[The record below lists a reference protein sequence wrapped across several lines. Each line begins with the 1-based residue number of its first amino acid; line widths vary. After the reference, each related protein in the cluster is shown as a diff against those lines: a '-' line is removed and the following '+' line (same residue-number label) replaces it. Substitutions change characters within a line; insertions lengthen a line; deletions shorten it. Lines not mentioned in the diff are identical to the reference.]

1 MEENA
6 LKRVYAGYYTRW
18 DKKRIYVVRVVK
30 DIDTGEEI
38 VICKDASF
46 SKKDNE
52 DYYTITKASFCE
64 QVEADGILR
73 DKYVRQTREEID
85 RNMVLEVE
93 EDGFEGPKRKPF
105 TYHDNEYA
113 DRYIRH
119 CSSYHEY
126 AKDICAN
133 YRLDQKR
140 RKLIN
145 ERRQYI
151 GVSGKADYSAM
162 CEDISFLHQ
171 SLKTVLSDHIEIFQ
185 TRFAK
190 GLSVRKAAEE
200 LQVNRGVIERRQ
212 AALIDAFSR
221 LLHERDQADGTCR
234 LYRKPEVPEEEDET
248 E

>member
-1 MEENA
+1 MKEKS

-64 QVEADGILR
+64 QVEVDGILR

-105 TYHDNEYA
+105 TYHDNEYEE
-113 DRYIRH
+113 RYIRH

-171 SLKTVLSDHIEIFQ
+171 SLNL
-185 TRFAK
+185 
-190 GLSVRKAAEE
+190 RK
-200 LQVNRGVIERRQ
+200 
-212 AALIDAFSR
+212 S
-221 LLHERDQADGTCR
+221 
-234 LYRKPEVPEEEDET
+234 
-248 E
+248 

>member
-1 MEENA
+1 MEEKY

-30 DIDTGEEI
+30 DIDTNEEI

-46 SKKDNE
+46 SKKGNE

-64 QVEADGILR
+64 QVEVDGILR
-73 DKYVRQTREEID
+73 DKYIRQTREEID
-85 RNMVLEVE
+85 RYAVLELE

-105 TYHDNEYA
+105 TYRDDEY
-113 DRYIRH
+113 DTRYIRK
-119 CSSYHEY
+119 SSNYREY
-126 AKDICAN
+126 AKDICNN
-133 YRLDQKR
+133 YRLDLR
-140 RKLIN
+140 RYKLIK

-151 GVSGKADYSAM
+151 GVSGKESFSAM
-162 CEDISFLHQ
+162 CEDITFLQQ
-171 SLKTVLSDHIEIFQ
+171 SLKTILADHNEIFQ
-185 TRFAK
+185 TRYAK
-190 GLSVRKAAEE
+190 GLSVRKSAEA

-212 AALIDAFSR
+212 AALLNALSQ

-234 LYRKPEVPEEEDET
+234 LCKKVTDLEESET

>member
-1 MEENA
+1 MEEKT

-30 DIDTGEEI
+30 DIDTNEEI

-64 QVEADGILR
+64 PVEIAGVFQ
-73 DKYVRQTREEID
+73 DKYIRQTREEID
-85 RNMVLEVE
+85 SFMVLEVI
-93 EDGFEGPKRKPF
+93 EDGFDGPKRKPF
-105 TYHDNEYA
+105 SYQDDEYS
-113 DRYIRH
+113 DREIRRS
-119 CSSYHEY
+119 SSYLEY

-212 AALIDAFSR
+212 AALIDAFSQ
-221 LLHERDQADGTCR
+221 LLHERDQADGICR
-234 LYRKPEVPEEEDET
+234 LYRKPEVLEET

>member
-1 MEENA
+1 MLQKGNVFTHGGEAVLSGYADVLPA
-6 LKRVYAGYYTRW
+6 LF
-18 DKKRIYVVRVVK
+18 DQFISSE
-30 DIDTGEEI
+30 IQSI
-38 VICKDASF
+38 VIADVF
-46 SKKDNE
+46 SVLAVTAARTN
-52 DYYTITKASFCE
+52 IAIN
-64 QVEADGILR
+64 ILI
-73 DKYVRQTREEID
+73 VAI
-85 RNMVLEVE
+85 
-93 EDGFEGPKRKPF
+93 GEGPKRKPF

-221 LLHERDQADGTCR
+221 LLHERDQADGICR
-234 LYRKPEVPEEEDET
+234 LYQKPEVT
-248 E
+248 EAE

>member
-1 MEENA
+1 MEEKS
-6 LKRVYAGYYTRW
+6 LKRVYAGYYTRC

-30 DIDTGEEI
+30 DIDTSEEI

-46 SKKDNE
+46 SKKGNE

-64 QVEADGILR
+64 QIEVDGVLQ
-73 DKYVRQTREEID
+73 DKYIRQTREEID

-113 DRYIRH
+113 DRYIRR

-234 LYRKPEVPEEEDET
+234 LYQKPEAPEEEDET

>member
-1 MEENA
+1 MEEKA

-30 DIDTGEEI
+30 DFDTGEKI

-64 QVEADGILR
+64 QIEVGGILQ
-73 DKYVRQTREEID
+73 DKYIRQTREEID

-105 TYHDNEYA
+105 TYHDDEYA
-113 DRYIRH
+113 IRH
-119 CSSYHEY
+119 IRTSSSYHEY

-151 GVSGKADYSAM
+151 GVSGKVDYSAM

-212 AALIDAFSR
+212 AALIDAFSQ
-221 LLHERDQADGTCR
+221 LLHERDQADGVCR
-234 LYRKPEVPEEEDET
+234 LRQPPHVLDDEVKT

>member
-1 MEENA
+1 MKEKS

-64 QVEADGILR
+64 QVEVDGILQ
-73 DKYVRQTREEID
+73 DKYIRQTREEID
-85 RNMVLEVE
+85 RNMVLEVK

-105 TYHDNEYA
+105 TYRDDEYV
-113 DRYIRH
+113 DRYIRTS
-119 CSSYHEY
+119 SSYREY
-126 AKDICAN
+126 AKDICDN
-133 YRLDQKR
+133 YRLDLR
-140 RKLIN
+140 RYKLIK

-151 GVSGKADYSAM
+151 GVSGKESFSAM
-162 CEDISFLHQ
+162 CEDITFLQQ
-171 SLKTVLSDHIEIFQ
+171 SLKTVLADHTEIFR
-185 TRFAK
+185 TRYAK

-212 AALIDAFSR
+212 AALIDAFSQ
-221 LLHERDQADGTCR
+221 LLYERDQADGACR
-234 LYRKPEVPEEEDET
+234 LRQTSASLDEET
-248 E
+248 ETE

>member
-1 MEENA
+1 MEEKT

-30 DIDTGEEI
+30 DIDTGEKI

-64 QVEADGILR
+64 QVKVDGILR
-73 DKYVRQTREEID
+73 DKYIRQTREEID
-85 RNMVLEVE
+85 RCMVLEVE

-105 TYHDNEYA
+105 TYRDDEYV
-113 DRYIRH
+113 DRNIRTS
-119 CSSYHEY
+119 SSYREY
-126 AKDICAN
+126 AKDICNN
-133 YRLDQKR
+133 YRLDLR
-140 RKLIN
+140 RYKLIK

-151 GVSGKADYSAM
+151 GVSGKNSFSAM
-162 CEDISFLHQ
+162 CEDISFLQQ
-171 SLKTVLSDHIEIFQ
+171 SLKTILVDHNEIFQ
-185 TRFAK
+185 TRYAK
-190 GLSVRKAAEE
+190 GLSVRESAKA

-212 AALIDAFSR
+212 AALIDAFSQ

-234 LYRKPEVPEEEDET
+234 LCKKLTDIGEESET

>member
-1 MEENA
+1 MPPE
-6 LKRVYAGYYTRW
+6 R
-18 DKKRIYVVRVVK
+18 
-30 DIDTGEEI
+30 
-38 VICKDASF
+38 
-46 SKKDNE
+46 
-52 DYYTITKASFCE
+52 
-64 QVEADGILR
+64 
-73 DKYVRQTREEID
+73 
-85 RNMVLEVE
+85 
-93 EDGFEGPKRKPF
+93 
-105 TYHDNEYA
+105 HHNEYA

-140 RKLIN
+140 RKLIS

-234 LYRKPEVPEEEDET
+234 LYRKPEVLEEEGET